1 MDILIVDNDILQ
13 TKITSFLLLE
23 AGYQLKIAS
32 DGAECMRALRQSQ
45 LGLVLLEAQLPRM
58 TGFEI
63 CQHIRQ
69 FSDIPIIFLST
80 CSSVQERV
88 RGLETGGDD
97 YLVKP
102 FEPSELLVRIGAVLR
117 RCKETIGA
125 SHWKIQKGNFIL
137 EVFGRQILIGEE
149 RSVGVTPIE

>member
-1 MDILIVDNDILQ
+1 MDILIVDNDIFQ
-13 TKITSFLLLE
+13 TKITTFLLLE
-23 AGYQLKIAS
+23 AGYQVKIAR
-32 DGAECMRALRQSQ
+32 DGEECMRAIRQGQ
-45 LGLVLLEAQLPRM
+45 PGLVLLEAQLPQM

-97 YLVKP
+97 YVVKP

-117 RCKETIGA
+117 RCKQTTSA
-125 SHWKIQKGNFIL
+125 PHWKLQKGNFIL
-137 EVFGRQILIGEE
+137 DAPGRQVLVGE
-149 RSVGVTPIE
+149 GPALQLTP

>member
-1 MDILIVDNDILQ
+1 MDILIVDNDILH

-23 AGYQLKIAS
+23 AGYQVKTARDS
-32 DGAECMRALRQSQ
+32 QECMRALRQGQ
-45 LGLVLLEAQLPRM
+45 LGLVLLEARLPQI

-97 YLVKP
+97 YVVKP
-102 FEPSELLVRIGAVLR
+102 FEPSELLARI
-117 RCKETIGA
+117 
-125 SHWKIQKGNFIL
+125 
-137 EVFGRQILIGEE
+137 
-149 RSVGVTPIE
+149 